1 MAKTLFDEL
10 KSFSQIGFRDIYQ
23 KFIYIHCRELLDII
37 FPDELDDS
45 ITGIIAYCYIDRKEG
60 ISFRPFM
67 VSVMKEDSLQ
77 VFNMPHQED
86 TIYVLRLRDGETK
99 MSELHD
105 GDKHMYL
112 YAVDPV
118 KYSFFDL
125 SIVNFDTESFIEIK
139 EQIDDNYSAGD
150 MVEEFRSEKYAFLD
164 KYRNEFYPDD
174 VQALLYSEKNGIE
187 QVWVRLTFMTMNDEI
202 FGELLNEPY
211 QDYGC
216 HEGTLIE
223 LTEAKAGDDK
233 VLVFTGRMAE
243 KKKE

>member
-1 MAKTLFDEL
+1 MANTLFDEL
-10 KSFSQIGFRDIYQ
+10 KSFSKIGFREINQ
-23 KFIYIHCRELLDII
+23 RFIYIHCRELMDII
-37 FPDELDDS
+37 FPNELDDS
-45 ITGIIAYCYIDRKEG
+45 ITGLIAYCYIDRTEG

-67 VSVMKEDSLQ
+67 IAAVKENSLQ

-86 TIYVLRLRDGETK
+86 TIYVLRLRSEKTK
-99 MSELHD
+99 MNELHD

-125 SIVNFDTESFIEIK
+125 SIVNFDTESFTEIK
-139 EQIDDNYSAGD
+139 ENIDDTYSAGD
-150 MVEEFRSEKYAFLD
+150 MVEEFRKERYAFLD
-164 KYRNEFYPDD
+164 KYRNEYYPDD
-174 VQALLYSEKNGIE
+174 VQALLFSEKNGIE
-187 QVWVRLTFMTMNDEI
+187 QVWVRLTFMTENGEI

-223 LTEAKAGDDK
+223 LTEVKSGDDK
-233 VLVFTGRMAE
+233 VLLFTGRMA
-243 KKKE
+243 KKKEE

>member
-10 KSFSQIGFRDIYQ
+10 KSFSQAGFREIYR

-37 FPDELDDS
+37 FPEELDQS
-45 ITGIIAYCYIDRKEG
+45 ITGVIAYCYIDRAEG
-60 ISFRPFM
+60 ISFRPFL
-67 VSVMKEDSLQ
+67 VSAMKEDSLQ

-86 TIYVLRLRDGETK
+86 TIYVLRLRDGESK
-99 MSELHD
+99 MSELHSD
-105 GDKHMYL
+105 DRHMYL

-118 KYSFFDL
+118 KYSFLDL
-125 SIVNFDTESFIEIK
+125 AIVNFDTESFIDMK
-139 EQIDDNYSAGD
+139 EQIDDSYSAGD
-150 MVEEFRSEKYAFLD
+150 MVEDLRSETYAFLD
-164 KYRNEFYPDD
+164 QYRNEFFPDD

-211 QDYGC
+211 RDYGC
-216 HEGTLIE
+216 HKGTLIE
-223 LTEAKAGDDK
+223 LTEAKAGEDK

-243 KKKE
+243 MKKD